1 MKPEM
6 PASASWTIE
15 IWPTKPVITTTDR
28 HMIVAR
34 SDVISAWR
42 KS

>member
-1 MKPEM
+1 MKPAI

-15 IWPTKPVITTTDR
+15 IWPTKPVITTSER
-28 HMIVAR
+28 HMIVA
-34 SDVISAWR
+34 SIDVINAWR